1 KGGRNLI
8 EVGGGIGAPHPAPIE
23 AQNTE
28 RNRFATH
35 PMSPHVSLTI
45 GQTHDCEFAINLI
58 SIIMIRSNCNF
69 AIDCVAAMGTAMPE
83 ELFDSD
89 AFYAA
94 LNATR
99 LSRQKTWK
107 DVAEESGVT
116 ASTLTRIG
124 QGAKPDVNGLAA
136 LLAWSNL
143 KLETFIRRRKSKPS
157 EPIAE

>member
-1 KGGRNLI
+1 
-8 EVGGGIGAPHPAPIE
+8 
-23 AQNTE
+23 
-28 RNRFATH
+28 
-35 PMSPHVSLTI
+35 
-45 GQTHDCEFAINLI
+45 
-58 SIIMIRSNCNF
+58 
-69 AIDCVAAMGTAMPE
+69 MPDD
-83 ELFDSD
+83 LFDSD

-107 DVAEESGVT
+107 DVAEETGVT

-143 KLETFIRRRKSKPS
+143 KLETFIRRRKSKSP
-157 EPIAE
+157 EPIAEIAALLRADPHLTKQNAKLIEDIVVSTYNKLKGA